1 MFDSEKINALAET
14 YTSDMAKEILDL
26 GEKIK
31 KLDRDNDKKILIIK
45 ILSLVS
51 LGVVGYVAFGAVGGI
66 IFALIALIS
75 SFFLQ
80 FSSKKNVMLKYFTFY
95 RTRIPRII
103 AESQGDTVEM
113 TEPDKESQ
121 NFISSLFPQY
131 KLKFRM
137 CHKYG
142 ELYLGFA
149 KFMKGDEPQVQG
161 ALYYLDRG
169 NPDIDISPIKEL
181 LDYGVK
187 NGIFTEYTFKSD
199 SEHSLL
205 FLVGAD
211 TYLNGR
217 LDMKDDLSLDELT
230 HQLKYYLLGK
240 EFEKL
245 V

>member
-1 MFDSEKINALAET
+1 MFDENRINALAET
-14 YTSDMAKEILDL
+14 YNSDMAKEIFEL
-26 GEKIK
+26 GEKIR
-31 KLDRDNDKKILIIK
+31 KLDRDTDKKMLLIK
-45 ILSLVS
+45 ILSLAS
-51 LGVVGYVAFGAVGGI
+51 LGIVGYVAFGAVGGI

-80 FSSKKNVMLKYFTFY
+80 FSSKKNLMLKYFTFY

-103 AESQGDTVEM
+103 AESQGDSVEM
-113 TEPDKESQ
+113 TEPDGSAQ
-121 NFISSLFPQY
+121 DFISSLFPQY
-131 KLKFRM
+131 KLKFRT

-169 NPDIDISPIKEL
+169 RCDLDISPIKEL

-187 NGIFTEYTFKSD
+187 NGVFSEYTFKSD
-199 SEHSLL
+199 DYHSLL
-205 FLVGAD
+205 FLVGAN

-217 LDMKDDLSLDELT
+217 LDMKDDLSLGELT